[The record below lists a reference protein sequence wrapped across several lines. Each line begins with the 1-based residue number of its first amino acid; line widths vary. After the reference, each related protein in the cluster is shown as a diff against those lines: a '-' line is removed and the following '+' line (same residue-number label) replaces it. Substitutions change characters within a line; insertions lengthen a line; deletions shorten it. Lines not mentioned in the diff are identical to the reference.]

1 METVNSNN
9 VAPAIGPYSHAV
21 EINGMV
27 YTSGMIPLTPEG
39 DLVSDDVTEQTKQ
52 VMENIKNVLKE
63 VDLTYNNIVK
73 TTIFIKNMDDFPK
86 INDVY
91 STYFSDKLPS
101 RSCVEVSR
109 LPKDVQV
116 EIEVIASR

>member
-1 METVNSNN
+1 METINSNN

-27 YTSGMIPLTPEG
+27 YTSGMIPLTPQG

-73 TTIFIKNMDDFPK
+73 TTIFIQNMDDFPK

-116 EIEVIASR
+116 EIEVIASK

>member
-116 EIEVIASR
+116 EIEVIASK

>member
-1 METVNSNN
+1 METINSNN

>member
-1 METVNSNN
+1 METINSNN

-27 YTSGMIPLTPEG
+27 YTSGMIPLTPQG

-86 INDVY
+86 INNVY
-91 STYFSDKLPS
+91 STYFSDKIPS

-116 EIEVIASR
+116 EIEVIASK

>member
-1 METVNSNN
+1 METINSNN

-91 STYFSDKLPS
+91 SAYFSDKLPS

>member
-1 METVNSNN
+1 METINSNS

-21 EINGMV
+21 EINNMV

-39 DLVSDDVTEQTKQ
+39 VLVSDDVTEQTKQ

-91 STYFSDKLPS
+91 STYFSGKLPS

-116 EIEVIASR
+116 EIDVIASR

>member
-1 METVNSNN
+1 METINSNN

-39 DLVSDDVTEQTKQ
+39 VLVSEDVTEQTKQ

-73 TTIFIKNMDDFPK
+73 TTIFIQNMDDFPK
-86 INDVY
+86 INNVY

>member
-1 METVNSNN
+1 METINSNN

-39 DLVSDDVTEQTKQ
+39 DLVSDDVTEQTIQ

-116 EIEVIASR
+116 EIEVIASK

>member
-1 METVNSNN
+1 METINSNN

-27 YTSGMIPLTPEG
+27 YTSGMIPLTPQG

-86 INDVY
+86 INNVY